1 MRIEQLD
8 TKVLIPYARNAR
20 LHSERQI
27 QAIAGSVQTFGFNN
41 PVLID
46 KENGIIAGHGRVLAA
61 QLIGMK
67 KVPCIRLD
75 HLSET
80 DKRAY
85 IIADNR
91 LQEIGGGW
99 DQELLSVEVD
109 ALADVGFDGKLLSLD
124 GLIKTDADKY
134 DFSDFEKDIDG
145 LDGCNDKNV
154 VLTVP
159 QKYHEALVEALS
171 DGGSKTAPSLG
182 RGALKKCGLL

>member
-1 MRIEQLD
+1 MRVEQLD
-8 TKVLIPYARNAR
+8 TKTLVPYARNAK
-20 LHSERQI
+20 LHNERQV
-27 QAIAGSVQTFGFNN
+27 QAIAGSIQAFGFNN

-46 KENGIIAGHGRVLAA
+46 KENGIIAGHGRILAA

-75 HLSET
+75 HLSEN

-109 ALADVGFDGKLLSLD
+109 ALADVGFDTDVLQVDDLLVGISD
-124 GLIKTDADKY
+124 SEIPADNKA
-134 DFSDFEKDIDG
+134 IDEEEM
-145 LDGCNDKNV
+145 KN
-154 VLTVP
+154 TKNECP
-159 QKYHEALVEALS
+159 
-171 DGGSKTAPSLG
+171 
-182 RGALKKCGLL
+182 KCGFQW